1 MRARCLLLVVLPML
15 AALGCHN
22 NSTQRAANAPPAPLA
37 VPTNRFEAGNP
48 VICRIV
54 GRTKSL
60 TIAATRLGPVYSVTG
75 PAGQTLLSQGTLDDL
90 RRQHPD
96 LQTGPHHH
104 QGLRQRRPRHQSRQG
119 RHRRRHRLRR
129 RLERLR

>member
-1 MRARCLLLVVLPML
+1 MHARCILVALPIL

-22 NSTQRAANAPPAPLA
+22 NSTQRTAAARPPLA

-48 VICRIV
+48 VIVRIV

-96 LQTGPHHH
+96 LYRHVRSALVSTGAAPSD
-104 QGLRQRRPRHQSRQG
+104 PDEQSLDYLMIATPNAAR
-119 RHRRRHRLRR
+119 
-129 RLERLR
+129 

>member
-15 AALGCHN
+15 AALGCSHD
-22 NSTQRAANAPPAPLA
+22 STQRSATAPPP
-37 VPTNRFEAGNP
+37 VPTDRFEAGNP

-60 TIAATRLGPVYSVTG
+60 TIVSTRLGPVYSVTG

-90 RRQHPD
+90 RRLHPD
-96 LQTGPHHH
+96 LYRHVRSALVSTGAPSAPDEES
-104 QGLRQRRPRHQSRQG
+104 LDYLLIAERQ
-119 RHRRRHRLRR
+119 
-129 RLERLR
+129 

>member
-1 MRARCLLLVVLPML
+1 MRARCVLVILPML
-15 AALGCHN
+15 AALGCSH
-22 NSTQRAANAPPAPLA
+22 NSTRTASAPPPPPA
-37 VPTNRFEAGNP
+37 VPTDRIEAGNP

-75 PAGQTLLSQGTLDDL
+75 PAGQMLLSQGTLEDL

-96 LQTGPHHH
+96 LYRHVRSALVSTGAPSAPDEEA
-104 QGLRQRRPRHQSRQG
+104 LDY
-119 RHRRRHRLRR
+119 
-129 RLERLR
+129 

>member
-75 PAGQTLLSQGTLDDL
+75 PAGETLLSQGSLEDL

-96 LQTGPHHH
+96 LYRHVRSALVSTGAPSAPDEESLDYLLIAEH
-104 QGLRQRRPRHQSRQG
+104 Q
-119 RHRRRHRLRR
+119 
-129 RLERLR
+129 